1 MYFRNIIMD
10 QNIYIESLHQA
21 QEMILSLKKQLLTQT
36 EIDVI
41 KEDLQS
47 TKEELKLTKTK
58 LHTALKENDQ
68 FKKNTPTSIIE
79 NMDKKSLETNQS
91 QVLSFLRN
99 SKFDFTI

>member
-1 MYFRNIIMD
+1 MD
-10 QNIYIESLHQA
+10 QKIFIESLHQA
-21 QEMILSLKKQLLTQT
+21 QEHILSLKQQLLTQT

-68 FKKNTPTSIIE
+68 FKMNSPNSIIE
-79 NMDKKSLETNQS
+79 NIDKKKIETNQT
-91 QVLSFLRN
+91 QVLSFLEDT
-99 SKFDFTI
+99 KKLITQFKLK